1 MAESVDI
8 IQPAAASTWTAETMA
23 AFMERVRIRADQPV
37 THVLMPRSVYV
48 DNWRVTHAAAEW
60 RPCLHCG
67 LPTRGRTRREWSS
80 HTGEWCFSQLCHD
93 PRPEPNRHDRK
104 RAAKVAS

>member
-1 MAESVDI
+1 MALTKRDLVDL
-8 IQPAAASTWTAETMA
+8 ANVCSTDVAKVVDRM
-23 AFMERVRIRADQPV
+23 VLRAGVAPDTV
-37 THVLMPRSVYV
+37 IAHV

-67 LPTRGRTRREWSS
+67 EPTRGRTRREWSS
-80 HTGEWCFSQLCHD
+80 HTGEWCFSRLCAD
-93 PRPEPNRHDRK
+93 ARPEPNRHDRK